1 MSAKAPGLPVGS
13 IVAYLAFCLL
23 LTMLQAFWM
32 NALSNHDL
40 DLLNLLIP
48 VLLGLSSSLLA
59 WQIVRQSPLAI
70 WNPLVWFLLACT
82 MYYGLG
88 QLIHLLGN
96 ADSIE
101 RVNSLYPVDQSG
113 LARTNFLH
121 TVGVMIIVG
130 TYSLAATLFKRQKHT
145 AMPDVESSAH
155 ERRST
160 REARSAALLFLCIG
174 LPIKYLLELP
184 YNLGLLTWVLPGS
197 IQYLGTLS
205 GMAIIPLYWLYK
217 KRGGIYGV
225 AFLALVISEFLVD
238 VVSLSKLEMIKT
250 AIFILLGTQLVKPG
264 LKKLVLSGIMIV
276 VGYVL
281 IASPFVSF
289 ARVAVGRA
297 AAKDLSQAIDLVQQF
312 NAKGR
317 TVQDA
322 QFPKAQLWWARL
334 AYSNVELFAMRQY
347 DRGHSGTTFELAPYT
362 LIPRFI
368 LPNKPRMNSGL
379 EFTYLITG
387 DQNLMSATGLGVLG
401 EGYWNGGWL
410 GVTVVGIVVGVVL
423 AAFSHFS
430 MRMLEARIFMFLPIS
445 MAGIMVGLRIDDW
458 FVPTYLGTTLQ
469 LLLVYLAIQYVVRP
483 MLLGNSRYGSSAV
496 PENGDDMSGESPRAY
511 ALNKQ

>member
-1 MSAKAPGLPVGS
+1 M
-13 IVAYLAFCLL
+13 FCLL
-23 LTMLQAFWM
+23 LTMLQAFWT

-40 DLLNLLIP
+40 DLLNLLVP
-48 VLLGLSSSLLA
+48 VLLGMSSSLLA
-59 WQIVRQSPLAI
+59 WQIMRQSPLAI

-88 QLIHLLGN
+88 QLIHIFGN
-96 ADSIE
+96 TDSVE
-101 RVNSLYPVDQSG
+101 RVNSLYLVDQPG
-113 LARTNFLH
+113 LARTNLLH

-130 TYSLAATLFKRQKHT
+130 AYVLAATLFKQQKRT
-145 AMPDVESSAH
+145 AMSDAGSQAFERQSA
-155 ERRST
+155 
-160 REARSAALLFLCIG
+160 REARSAALLFLLIG

-197 IQYLGTLS
+197 VQYLGTLS

-217 KRGGIYGV
+217 KRGGIYGPII
-225 AFLALVISEFLVD
+225 LALVISEFLVD
-238 VVSLSKLEMIKT
+238 LVSLSKLEMIKT
-250 AIFILLGTQLVKPG
+250 AIFLLLGTQLVKPG

-281 IASPFVSF
+281 IASPFVNF

-297 AAKDLSQAIDLVQQF
+297 AAKDLWQAVDLVEQF

-317 TVQDA
+317 TVQDV

-347 DRGHSGTTFELAPYT
+347 DRGHPGATFKLAPYT

-368 LPNKPRMNSGL
+368 FPNKPRMNSGL
-379 EFTYLITG
+379 EFTFLITG
-387 DQNLMSATGLGVLG
+387 DQNMMSQTGLGALG

-410 GVTVVGIVVGVVL
+410 GVAVVGIVVGVLL

-430 MRMLEARIFMFLPIS
+430 MRMLESRIFMFLPIS
-445 MAGIMVGLRIDDW
+445 MAGIMLGLRIDDW
-458 FVPTYLGTTLQ
+458 FVPTYLGTTIQ

-483 MLLGNSRYGSSAV
+483 IQLGNLAHVEHAVQRDGAGYGGETTSASCLPALGTRSAPPSSI
-496 PENGDDMSGESPRAY
+496 PGT
-511 ALNKQ
+511 Q